1 MRLLVHH
8 QLILGSDTTSQ
19 ITHFSREC
27 FLRHYGEELKTV
39 VEKEAVEKKVK
50 DNSKVKKK

>member
-8 QLILGSDTTSQ
+8 QLILGSDTASQ

-27 FLRHYGEELKTV
+27 FLRHYGEELKTA